1 MSCYDC
7 GSNKLEDEVSS
18 MGTSFI
24 CCMECEWVMIKSEYE
39 AGIED
44 ERFG

>member
-7 GSNKLEDEVSS
+7 GSNKLEDEKSD
-18 MGTSFI
+18 MGTWFI
-24 CCMECEWVMIKSEYE
+24 CCMKCDWVMIKDEYE